1 MKKLT
6 AAALGLVAL
15 AAIPLSA
22 ANWSD
27 VFVGYQYSNQF
38 RDPGLM
44 GTQVKN
50 RLELSGAAGWDYG
63 TNFFDVN
70 MLAATKN
77 PPANTTSYY
86 TDEGGGVH
94 ITGGQPA
101 KGVPGNTEVYVVY
114 RSSFDLGKIFK
125 TNMGFGPVREV
136 DFTVGFDFD
145 SQDNQ
150 FASNKKLMMAGFQFG
165 FNVSHGFWNL
175 GIGAC
180 REANYNGVVQQEV
193 DFKTQAM
200 LWTAWHKGFEL
211 GVPVTFKGWANFVSS
226 KGKDGFAEL
235 YKEPA
240 NTKPEIVGDM
250 YLMFDVS
257 RLFGHKNGAVFIGPG
272 FEYWNNKFGGANV
285 SAPASTPW
293 LNNERTTALM
303 LSAEIHF

>member
-1 MKKLT
+1 MKKFT
-6 AAALGLVAL
+6 STVLGLVAL
-15 AAIPLSA
+15 AALPASA

-27 VFVGYQYSNQF
+27 TFVGYQYSNQF
-38 RDPGLM
+38 RDPGLL

-70 MLAATKN
+70 MLSATKSS
-77 PPANTTSYY
+77 PANDTF
-86 TDEGGGVH
+86 
-94 ITGGQPA
+94 GQPQ

-125 TNMGFGPVREV
+125 TNLSFGPVREV
-136 DFTVGFDFD
+136 DFVVGFDFD

-150 FASNKKLMMAGFQFG
+150 FASNKKLMMAGPQFG
-165 FNVSHGFWNL
+165 FKVDHGFWNL

-200 LWTAWHKGFEL
+200 VWTAWHKGFEL

-226 KGKDGFAEL
+226 KGKDGFAE
-235 YKEPA
+235 KFNEPA

-272 FEYWNNKFGGANV
+272 FEYWNNKFGGANHT
-285 SAPASTPW
+285 ATAADPYN
-293 LNNERTTALM
+293 NNERTTALM